1 VVVNVATLFAIQEA
15 LFKGLPLTR
24 RVVTVSGGAVARP
37 RNLWVPIGTPLRL
50 LLEECGGLR
59 EEDALLI
66 TGGPMMGVSVPNL
79 NVPVLKNTNSLLAL
93 SPWERNTQTEESV
106 CIRCGKCVSSCPMH
120 LSPVFIRYALQ
131 QEDPARLR
139 RFHPEDCITCGC
151 CSYICPANI
160 PLVQLVARA
169 KAQLEQK
176 EAQS

>member
-1 VVVNVATLFAIQEA
+1 
-15 LFKGLPLTR
+15 
-24 RVVTVSGGAVARP
+24 
-37 RNLWVPIGTPLRL
+37 
-50 LLEECGGLR
+50 
-59 EEDALLI
+59 
-66 TGGPMMGVSVPNL
+66 
-79 NVPVLKNTNSLLAL
+79 
-93 SPWERNTQTEESV
+93 
-106 CIRCGKCVSSCPMH
+106 MH

-139 RFHPEDCITCGC
+139 RLHPEDCITCGC